1 MPVLVLLLIAV
12 AAELAVII
20 AVGQVVGALVTI
32 LLLIGMSMLGMAL
45 LRRQGLRTITALS
58 DGFRDRRDVRPE
70 VTDGALLAVAA
81 GLVVFPGFLSDVA
94 ALVLLFPPT
103 RGVVRRRLLT
113 RAAGRRGAQVV
124 DGEVVDGE
132 VVDGEVVVD
141 DVIVIEGRRED

>member
-1 MPVLVLLLIAV
+1 MPLFALLLIAI
-12 AAELAVII
+12 AAEVAVIV

-32 LLLIGMSMLGMAL
+32 LLLIGMSMLGMSL

-94 ALVLLFPPT
+94 ALLLVLPVT
-103 RGVVRRRLLT
+103 RGVVRRRLMK
-113 RAAGRRGAQVV
+113 RAERRRPVDVVAGDVV
-124 DGEVVDGE
+124 DGEVVREAPEG
-132 VVDGEVVVD
+132 VV
-141 DVIVIEGRRED
+141 VIEGPRD

>member
-1 MPVLVLLLIAV
+1 MPVFVLLLIAV

-32 LLLIGMSMLGMAL
+32 LLLVGMSVLGMSL

-94 ALVLLFPPT
+94 ALLLVFPPT
-103 RGVVRRRLLT
+103 RAVVRRRLLK
-113 RAAGRRGAQVV
+113 RSAARRRTYDVV
-124 DGEVVDGE
+124 DGEVVRDEPVEG
-132 VVDGEVVVD
+132 
-141 DVIVIEGRRED
+141 VIVIEGSRED